1 MLLAIVKSLFGRKS
15 DQKPYEEQSDEELM
29 LGYADGDARA
39 FEVLLRRHEKPVF
52 NFIYRSVGRKD
63 IAEELLQDV
72 FLRVIR
78 NASSYQQ
85 SAKFTTWLYTIARN
99 ICIDR
104 SRKKGGKELSL
115 DQPVGDDDKSTFLD
129 HVVDGSSQ
137 MATDYDRDVFR
148 QRLEQALAKLPDEQR
163 EVFVMR
169 EISDLKFREIAEIL
183 DIPVPT
189 VKSRMRYAL
198 EALRGHLS
206 EYADHSFDDE
216 DERVNSPASG

>member
-129 HVVDGSSQ
+129 QVVDGSSQ

>member
-115 DQPVGDDDKSTFLD
+115 DQPVGEGDKSTFLD
-129 HVVDGSSQ
+129 QVVDGSSQ
-137 MATDYDRDVFR
+137 MATEYDRDVFR

-206 EYADHSFDDE
+206 EYAEHSFDEE